1 MKNLRDLSY
10 VGLKPNML
18 IRSDALGELSNE
30 DIALLRKHNVKT
42 IIDIRGLNE
51 IESKPDQI
59 VDGINYLYIPL
70 TMTKEPKTKDI
81 KGMQFLDMIDAY
93 TQLVD
98 IERKESYQKIFE
110 VLLNNNEGI
119 LYHCSEGKDRTGT
132 LTAIILLA
140 LGIDKEIIYQD
151 YLETNNSPLSYKEF
165 AKTLPEDVRE
175 LFIKEFSA
183 NKEYLDVIF
192 NEIDKIYGNSDNF
205 LLEVCNID
213 NNKRQLLK
221 EKYLR

>member
-1 MKNLRDLSY
+1 MRNLRDLSY

-30 DIALLRKHNVKT
+30 DIALLKKHNIKT

-59 VDGINYLYIPL
+59 VDGINYLHIPL
-70 TMTKEPKTKDI
+70 TMSKEPKTKEI

-110 VLLNNNEGI
+110 VLLDNKDGI

-132 LTAIILLA
+132 LTAVILLA
-140 LGIDKEIIYQD
+140 LGIDKEIIYKD

-165 AKTLPEDVRE
+165 AKTLPEDIRE
-175 LFIKEFSA
+175 LFIKEFGA

-192 NEIDKIYGNSDNF
+192 NEIDKIYGSFDKF

-213 NNKRQLLK
+213 SNKRQLLK